1 MEIKVYVGGLSYDT
15 TEEGLSTLF
24 SQAGTVKSVHIA
36 TDRETGRSRGFGFV
50 EMSTQGEMDK
60 AIQMFNGK
68 ELDGRTLTVNQ
79 AKPREERGG
88 GGRGGY
94 GGGGSRGGGGYGG
107 GGGGYGGG
115 GGGYGGGGG
124 GGDRRGGG
132 GYGGGGGGDRR
143 GGKSGSS
150 GGRRPY

>member
-50 EMSTQGEMDK
+50 ELGTQSEMDK

-68 ELDGRTLTVNQ
+68 QLDGRTLTVNQ
-79 AKPREERGG
+79 AKPREERSGG
-88 GGRGGY
+88 
-94 GGGGSRGGGGYGG
+94 GGGGSRGG
-107 GGGGYGGG
+107 
-115 GGGYGGGGG
+115 
-124 GGDRRGGG
+124 
-132 GYGGGGGGDRR
+132 
-143 GGKSGSS
+143 
-150 GGRRPY
+150 

>member
-1 MEIKVYVGGLSYDT
+1 MEIKVYVGGLSYNT
-15 TEEGLSTLF
+15 TEEALSELF
-24 SQAGTVKSVHIA
+24 AQAGTVKSVHIA

-60 AIQMFNGK
+60 AIHMFNGK

-79 AKPREERGG
+79 AKPREERSG

-94 GGGGSRGGGGYGG
+94 GGGGNKGGYGG
-107 GGGGYGGG
+107 GSSGGN
-115 GGGYGGGGG
+115 
-124 GGDRRGGG
+124 RRS
-132 GYGGGGGGDRR
+132 DSR
-143 GGKSGSS
+143 G